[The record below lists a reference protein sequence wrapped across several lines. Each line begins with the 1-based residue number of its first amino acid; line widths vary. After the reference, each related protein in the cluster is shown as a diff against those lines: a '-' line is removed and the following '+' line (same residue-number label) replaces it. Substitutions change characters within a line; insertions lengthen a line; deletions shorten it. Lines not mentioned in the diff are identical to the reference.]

1 MSAATMQRSAA
12 SGQGAA
18 AYGFVAPAV
27 LLLTLLMILPLLV
40 VLYLS
45 LTDYT
50 LASVDHKFVGLGNF
64 SKAFGERSTLRALS
78 NTLLY
83 VAIVV
88 PVSVSI
94 GLILALLVHRR
105 QWSRRA
111 YELIFFLPVT
121 STMVAMAV
129 VFQYLLHG
137 RIGPINAVLT
147 ALGFARIDFLTSPG
161 TALYALMG
169 IGVWQLAGFAMVI
182 FLAGLTAIPRDIYEA
197 AALDGADGGF
207 DKFWR
212 FTLPLLAP
220 TTIFV
225 VITSSITA
233 FQVFD
238 TVAVLTKG
246 GPSRSTEVLLYRIYQ
261 EGFQYFEI
269 GYASALIII
278 FLIFV
283 LAFSLLQ
290 FWLAERRIQY
300 GAQ

>member
-1 MSAATMQRSAA
+1 MRPFRPSAYA
-12 SGQGAA
+12 
-18 AYGFVAPAV
+18 FVAPAAM
-27 LLLTLLMILPLLV
+27 LLTLLMILPLFV

-50 LASVDHKFVGLGNF
+50 LASVDHTFVGIRNF
-64 SKAFGERSTLRALS
+64 SKAFSEPSTRRALG

-83 VAIVV
+83 VGIVV
-88 PVSVSI
+88 PVAVSI
-94 GLILALLVHRR
+94 GLALALLVHRR
-105 QWSRRA
+105 RWSRRV

-137 RIGPINAVLT
+137 RVGPVNALLT
-147 ALGFARIDFLTSPG
+147 PLGFDRVDFLTDPDI
-161 TALYALMG
+161 ALYSLMG
-169 IGVWQLAGFAMVI
+169 IGVWQLAGFTMVI
-182 FLAGLTAIPRDIYEA
+182 FLAGLAAIPRDIYEA
-197 AALDGADGGF
+197 ASLDGADGGF
-207 DKFWR
+207 DRFWR
-212 FTLPLLAP
+212 FTFPLLAP

-225 VITSSITA
+225 VITTSITA

-269 GYASALIII
+269 GYASALITI
-278 FLIFV
+278 FLILV

-300 GAQ
+300 GGY